1 MKSRKLL
8 VAGNWKMNLGPAAAA
23 KLAAQV
29 DPLARANPG
38 VDVALFAPFVS
49 LPATA
54 SALAG
59 GPVRLGAQNAHELA
73 AGAFTGEVS
82 AAMLAEIC
90 SLVLLG
96 HSERRHVYGES
107 SELIGAKVA
116 TALATSLDV
125 MLCVGETLDQ
135 RQADA
140 TDGVIREQLQ
150 LGLRSVDQSQI
161 GRLSIAYEPVWAIG
175 TGHTASPDQ
184 AGAAA
189 GTVRGWISERFGSAA
204 ADLRVLYGGSVN
216 PDNWAEIA
224 VQEDIDGALVGGAS
238 LAAQIFGQLITIAQ
252 GVQ

>member
-1 MKSRKLL
+1 
-8 VAGNWKMNLGPAAAA
+8 
-23 KLAAQV
+23 
-29 DPLARANPG
+29 
-38 VDVALFAPFVS
+38 
-49 LPATA
+49 
-54 SALAG
+54 
-59 GPVRLGAQNAHELA
+59 
-73 AGAFTGEVS
+73 
-82 AAMLAEIC
+82 MLAEIC

-96 HSERRHVYGES
+96 HSERRHLYGES

-140 TDGVIREQLQ
+140 TNGVIREQLQ
-150 LGLRSVDQSQI
+150 LGLRSVDRSHI

-175 TGHTASPDQ
+175 TGHTASADQ
-184 AGAAA
+184 AGAATT
-189 GTVRGWISERFGSAA
+189 TVRGWISERFGSTA

-238 LAAQIFGQLITIAQ
+238 LAAQSFGQLIAIAQ